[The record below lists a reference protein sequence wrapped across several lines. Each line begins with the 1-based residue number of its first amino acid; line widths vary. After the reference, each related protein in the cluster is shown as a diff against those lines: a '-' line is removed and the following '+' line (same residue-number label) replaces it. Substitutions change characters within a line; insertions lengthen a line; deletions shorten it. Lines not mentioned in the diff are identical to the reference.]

1 MNHALYVWA
10 AYAISAVTLAVI
22 CLWVWMDGRLRKK
35 ELAQLEAAGIRRRS
49 AQAATQPASPKAG
62 HE

>member
-1 MNHALYVWA
+1 MNHTLYVLA
-10 AYAISAVTLAVI
+10 AYAISAVTLTLI
-22 CLWVWMDGRLRKK
+22 CLWVWMDSRLRKK

-49 AQAATQPASPKAG
+49 TPAPQPASPKAS